1 MVLDGGRAGAV
12 RVLTPAS
19 VAAMTAAAPPPAGP
33 ERGLGWE
40 RNGSDPTAWS
50 ASFSPRSFG
59 HTGYTGTALW
69 IDPAANAYVVMLTN
83 RVHPNDGGVVRP
95 LRTRLTTLVAAS
107 APGAAVAG
115 ARGNA
120 AADVRTGVDVLA
132 ERGFAPLVGRRVGLI
147 TNHSGRDHAGRRTI
161 DVLRAAPGVT
171 LAAIFSP
178 EHGLTGDVDRR
189 VPSGWDADLGIPVY
203 SLYGATQRPT
213 PEMLAGLDA
222 LVFDVQ
228 DAGVRF
234 YTYVTTMA
242 YAMEAAAAR
251 GLPFY
256 VLDRPNPIG
265 ADAVQGPVLEDDL
278 RSFAGYFRLPVR
290 YGMTIGELATLLNA
304 ENAIGADLHVI
315 PMRGYARTQWY
326 DQTGLP
332 WVAPSP
338 NLRSLP
344 QAALYPGV
352 ALLEGANVSVGR
364 GTDTPF
370 EVVGAPW
377 IDGVA
382 LAARLNARALPGV
395 RFAATTFVPSQA
407 PYHGRRCGGV
417 RIALVDRV
425 ELDAPAVGIE
435 IASALER
442 LYPKTFGLDATVG
455 MIGARWVVAALKR
468 GDDPRQ
474 IAERWQPELQAF
486 AAVRRRF
493 LLY

>member
-1 MVLDGGRAGAV
+1 
-12 RVLTPAS
+12 
-19 VAAMTAAAPPPAGP
+19 
-33 ERGLGWE
+33 
-40 RNGSDPTAWS
+40 
-50 ASFSPRSFG
+50 
-59 HTGYTGTALW
+59 
-69 IDPAANAYVVMLTN
+69 
-83 RVHPNDGGVVRP
+83 
-95 LRTRLTTLVAAS
+95 
-107 APGAAVAG
+107 
-115 ARGNA
+115 
-120 AADVRTGVDVLA
+120 
-132 ERGFAPLVGRRVGLI
+132 
-147 TNHSGRDHAGRRTI
+147 
-161 DVLRAAPGVT
+161 
-171 LAAIFSP
+171 
-178 EHGLTGDVDRR
+178 
-189 VPSGWDADLGIPVY
+189 
-203 SLYGATQRPT
+203 
-213 PEMLAGLDA
+213 MLAGLDA